1 MWTKRVVKTILD
13 TVKGWGNI
21 MEDKPSMKC
30 IVSAVSGDVVM
41 PLEDAVVML
50 EIYSRAER
58 YEHHTNWTTKEQS
71 RHIWESDTLMSVR
84 SLATSAYQCA
94 KLAGKRE
101 EK

>member
-1 MWTKRVVKTILD
+1 
-13 TVKGWGNI
+13 

-58 YEHHTNWTTKEQS
+58 YEQHTNWATKEQS
-71 RHIWESDTLMSVR
+71 QHIWDSDNLMSVK
-84 SLATSAYQCA
+84 SLPLSVYQCA